1 MQPDFRNKA
10 AGAQNKAAGVQ
21 KQNIMYRIIDTH
33 AHYDNE
39 EFDHDREILLGSF
52 PEKGIEKVINAGASV
67 RGALRGLEMAEKWPH
82 VYCAL
87 GVHPNDIFAASA
99 PVFDEEPESE
109 DSGTA
114 GGEDDASGGAGAP
127 GPVWRHSQ
135 KEDLTEDVLRR
146 FAELSSHPKV
156 VAIGEIGLEYHYEE
170 PDREVQKHWFRRQI
184 ALAKEVGLPIIVHS
198 RDAVQDTLNV
208 IREEHA
214 EDAGGVIHC
223 FSAGP
228 EVAAIYVKLGFYIG
242 VGGVVTFKNGRKMK
256 EVVQSVPMER
266 ILLETDS
273 PYLAP
278 VPHRGHRNCSLYLP
292 QVAEAIA
299 ELKGLTRDEVIEIT
313 RENALRCF
321 PRLK

>member
-1 MQPDFRNKA
+1 MS
-10 AGAQNKAAGVQ
+10 G
-21 KQNIMYRIIDTH
+21 IIDTH

-39 EFDHDREILLGSF
+39 DFDQDRENLVGSF
-52 PEKGIEKVINAGASV
+52 PQKGIEKVINAGASV

>member
-1 MQPDFRNKA
+1 MH
-10 AGAQNKAAGVQ
+10 G
-21 KQNIMYRIIDTH
+21 IIDTH

-39 EFDHDREILLGSF
+39 DFDKDREILLNSF

-67 RGALRGLEMAEKWPH
+67 RGALRGLEMAECWPQ

-87 GVHPNDIFAASA
+87 GVHPNAIFAASA
-99 PVFDEEPESE
+99 PVFDEPQ
-109 DSGTA
+109 TP
-114 GGEDDASGGAGAP
+114 ASGFS
-127 GPVWRHSQ
+127 WKHMEQ
-135 KEDLTEDVLRR
+135 EDLTEEVLRK
-146 FAELSSHPKV
+146 FADLSSHPKV

-228 EVAAIYVKLGFYIG
+228 EIAAVYVKMGFYIG
-242 VGGVVTFKNGRKMK
+242 IGGVVTFKNGRKMK
-256 EVVQSVPMER
+256 EVVQSIPMDR

-292 QVAEAIA
+292 QVAETIA
-299 ELKGLTRDEVIEIT
+299 ELKGISRQEVIDIT

-321 PRLK
+321 PKLSV

>member
-1 MQPDFRNKA
+1 
-10 AGAQNKAAGVQ
+10 
-21 KQNIMYRIIDTH
+21 MYRIIDTH

-67 RGALRGLEMAEKWPH
+67 RGVRRGLEMAEKWPH

-99 PVFDEEPESE
+99 PVFEETPASA
-109 DSGTA
+109 DS
-114 GGEDDASGGAGAP
+114 AP
-127 GPVWRHSQ
+127 GWKNTLQ
-135 KEDLTEDVLRR
+135 EDLTEEILREFAVL
-146 FAELSSHPKV
+146 SKHPKV
-156 VAIGEIGLEYHYEE
+156 AAIGEIGLEYHYEE

-256 EVVQSVPMER
+256 EVVQSVPMDR

-278 VPHRGHRNCSLYLP
+278 VPHRGHRNNSLYLP
-292 QVAEAIA
+292 QVAETIA
-299 ELKGLTRDEVIEIT
+299 ELKGLTRDEVTEIT

-321 PRLK
+321 PKLK

>member
-1 MQPDFRNKA
+1 MTNR
-10 AGAQNKAAGVQ
+10 AAGVQ

-135 KEDLTEDVLRR
+135 KEDL
-146 FAELSSHPKV
+146 
-156 VAIGEIGLEYHYEE
+156 
-170 PDREVQKHWFRRQI
+170 KHWFRRQI

>member
-1 MQPDFRNKA
+1 
-10 AGAQNKAAGVQ
+10 
-21 KQNIMYRIIDTH
+21 MYRIIDTH

-39 EFDHDREILLGSF
+39 DFDHDREILLGSF

-67 RGALRGLEMAEKWPH
+67 RGARRGLEMAEKWPH

-87 GVHPNDIFAASA
+87 GVHPNEIFAASA
-99 PVFDEEPESE
+99 PAF
-109 DSGTA
+109 
-114 GGEDDASGGAGAP
+114 DDAEDASEAEAQENEAGLSAVSAP
-127 GPVWRHSQ
+127 AWKNTLQ
-135 KEDLTEDVLRR
+135 EDLTEEILRE
-146 FAELSSHPKV
+146 FAALSKHPKV
-156 VAIGEIGLEYHYEE
+156 AAIGEIGLEYHYEE
-170 PDREVQKHWFRRQI
+170 PDREMQKHWFRRQI

-242 VGGVVTFKNGRKMK
+242 IGGVVTFKNGRKMK
-256 EVVQSVPMER
+256 EVVQSVPMDR

-278 VPHRGHRNCSLYLP
+278 VPHRGHRNNSLYLP

-299 ELKGLTRDEVIEIT
+299 ELNGLTRDEVIEIT

-321 PRLK
+321 PRLN

>member
-1 MQPDFRNKA
+1 M
-10 AGAQNKAAGVQ
+10 
-21 KQNIMYRIIDTH
+21 IIDTH
-33 AHYDNE
+33 AHYDDE
-39 EFDHDREILLGSF
+39 SFDQDRELLLQNL
-52 PEKGIEKVINAGASV
+52 PAEGIGKVLNAGASV
-67 RGALRGLEMAEKWPH
+67 DGALRGLALAERFPNVW
-82 VYCAL
+82 CAL
-87 GVHPNDIFAASA
+87 GVHPNEIFPEQGT
-99 PVFDEEPESE
+99 PVSD
-109 DSGTA
+109 
-114 GGEDDASGGAGAP
+114 
-127 GPVWRHSQ
+127 Q
-135 KEDLTEDVLRR
+135 VLER
-146 FAELSSHPKV
+146 FASLSVNPRV
-156 VAIGEIGLEYHYEE
+156 AAIGEIGLEYHYEE
-170 PDREVQKHWFRRQI
+170 PDRETQKLWFRKQI
-184 ALAKEVGLPIIVHS
+184 ALAKQVGLPIIVHS

-256 EVVQSVPMER
+256 EVVQSVPMDR

-278 VPHRGHRNCSLYLP
+278 VPHRGHRNNSLYLP

-321 PRLK
+321 PKLDRR

>member
-1 MQPDFRNKA
+1 MS
-10 AGAQNKAAGVQ
+10 G
-21 KQNIMYRIIDTH
+21 IIDTH

-39 EFDHDREILLGSF
+39 DFDQDREILVGSF
-52 PEKGIEKVINAGASV
+52 PQKGIEKVINAGASV

-99 PVFDEEPESE
+99 PVFDEEPEGENSE
-109 DSGTA
+109 P
-114 GGEDDASGGAGAP
+114 GGGGDTVSGGAGAP
-127 GPVWRHSQ
+127 AASPVWRHMQ
-135 KEDLTEDVLRR
+135 KEDLTEEVLRR

-156 VAIGEIGLEYHYEE
+156 AAIGEIGLEYHYEE

-214 EDAGGVIHC
+214 EQAGGVIHC

-256 EVVQSVPMER
+256 EVVQSVPMDR

-278 VPHRGHRNCSLYLP
+278 VPHRGHRNNSLYLP

-299 ELKGLTRDEVIEIT
+299 ELKGLAKQEVIDIT
-313 RENALRCF
+313 HENALRCF
-321 PRLK
+321 PKLRV

>member
-1 MQPDFRNKA
+1 MS
-10 AGAQNKAAGVQ
+10 G
-21 KQNIMYRIIDTH
+21 IIDTH

-39 EFDHDREILLGSF
+39 DFDQDREILVGSF
-52 PEKGIEKVINAGASV
+52 PQKGIEKVINAGASV

-99 PVFDEEPESE
+99 PVFEDTPAAAETQESE
-109 DSGTA
+109 AGQSAADSA
-114 GGEDDASGGAGAP
+114 
-127 GPVWRHSQ
+127 PVWRNSLQ
-135 KEDLTEDVLRR
+135 EDLTEEILSE
-146 FAELSSHPKV
+146 FAELSKHPKV

-214 EDAGGVIHC
+214 EQAGGVIHC

-256 EVVQSVPMER
+256 EVVQSVPMDR

-292 QVAEAIA
+292 QVAETIA
-299 ELKGLTRDEVIEIT
+299 ELKGLTKQEVIDIT
-313 RENALRCF
+313 HENALRCF
-321 PRLK
+321 PKLRV

>member
-1 MQPDFRNKA
+1 
-10 AGAQNKAAGVQ
+10 
-21 KQNIMYRIIDTH
+21 MYRIIDTH

-39 EFDHDREILLGSF
+39 EFDQDREILLGSF

-67 RGALRGLEMAEKWPH
+67 RGVRRGLEMAEKWPH
-82 VYCAL
+82 IYCAL

-99 PVFDEEPESE
+99 PAFEEASTAAETQEKEASTAAE
-109 DSGTA
+109 TQENEAGQLAADSV
-114 GGEDDASGGAGAP
+114 
-127 GPVWRHSQ
+127 PVWKNNLQ
-135 KEDLTEDVLRR
+135 EDLTEEILRE
-146 FAELSSHPKV
+146 FAALSKHPKA

-256 EVVQSVPMER
+256 EVVQSVPMDR

-278 VPHRGHRNCSLYLP
+278 VPHRGQRNCSLYLP
-292 QVAEAIA
+292 QVADAIA
-299 ELKGLTRDEVIEIT
+299 ELKGLTREEVTEIT

-321 PRLK
+321 PKLNSSPAGVFH

>member
-1 MQPDFRNKA
+1 MH
-10 AGAQNKAAGVQ
+10 G
-21 KQNIMYRIIDTH
+21 IIDTH

-39 EFDHDREILLGSF
+39 DFDKDREILLNSF

-67 RGALRGLEMAEKWPH
+67 RGALRGLEMAERWPH

-99 PVFDEEPESE
+99 PVFDEPQNPGTQSAEPQ
-109 DSGTA
+109 
-114 GGEDDASGGAGAP
+114 AP
-127 GPVWRHSQ
+127 GTEPAEPQAPAAGFSWKHMEQ
-135 KEDLTEDVLRR
+135 EDLTEEVLRK
-146 FAELSSHPKV
+146 FADLSTHPKV

-228 EVAAIYVKLGFYIG
+228 EIAAVYVKMGFYIG
-242 VGGVVTFKNGRKMK
+242 IGGVVTFKNGRKMK
-256 EVVQSVPMER
+256 EVVQSIPMDR

-292 QVAEAIA
+292 QVAETIA
-299 ELKGLTRDEVIEIT
+299 ELKGISRQEVIEIT

-321 PRLK
+321 PKARGSK

>member
-1 MQPDFRNKA
+1 
-10 AGAQNKAAGVQ
+10 
-21 KQNIMYRIIDTH
+21 MYRIIDTH

-109 DSGTA
+109 
-114 GGEDDASGGAGAP
+114 GAP
-127 GPVWRHSQ
+127 AAPGDSEDPAGVPAGPEWQHMQ
-135 KEDLTEDVLRR
+135 HEDLTEDVLRR

-156 VAIGEIGLEYHYEE
+156 AAIGEIGLEYHYEE
-170 PDREVQKHWFRRQI
+170 PPRDVQQHWFRRQI
-184 ALAKEVGLPIIVHS
+184 ALAKETGLPIVVHS

-214 EDAGGVIHC
+214 EEAGGVIHC

-242 VGGVVTFKNGRKMK
+242 IGGVVTFKNGRKMK
-256 EVVQSVPMER
+256 EVVQSVPMDR

-292 QVAEAIA
+292 RVAETIA
-299 ELKGLTRDEVIEIT
+299 ELKGLTKQEVIDIT
-313 RENALRCF
+313 HENALRCF
-321 PRLK
+321 PKLGV

>member
-1 MQPDFRNKA
+1 
-10 AGAQNKAAGVQ
+10 
-21 KQNIMYRIIDTH
+21 MYRIIDTH
-33 AHYDNE
+33 AHYDSE
-39 EFDHDREILLGSF
+39 DFDRDRELLLGSF

-67 RGALRGLEMAEKWPH
+67 RGVRRGLEMAEKWPH

-99 PVFDEEPESE
+99 PAFE
-109 DSGTA
+109 
-114 GGEDDASGGAGAP
+114 DASTAAGSPENNADSV
-127 GPVWRHSQ
+127 PVWKNSLQ
-135 KEDLTEDVLRR
+135 EDLTEEVLRE
-146 FAELSSHPKV
+146 FAALSKHPKV
-156 VAIGEIGLEYHYEE
+156 AAIGEIGLEYHYEE

-214 EDAGGVIHC
+214 EQAGGVIHC

-242 VGGVVTFKNGRKMK
+242 VGGVVTFTNGRKLK
-256 EVVQSVPMER
+256 EVVHEIPLENHV
-266 ILLETDS
+266 LETDC

-278 VPHRGHRNCSLYLP
+278 VPYRGKRNCSLYLP
-292 QVAEAIA
+292 QVADAIA
-299 ELKGLTRDEVIEIT
+299 ELKGLTREEVTEIT

-321 PRLK
+321 PKLNSSPAGVFH